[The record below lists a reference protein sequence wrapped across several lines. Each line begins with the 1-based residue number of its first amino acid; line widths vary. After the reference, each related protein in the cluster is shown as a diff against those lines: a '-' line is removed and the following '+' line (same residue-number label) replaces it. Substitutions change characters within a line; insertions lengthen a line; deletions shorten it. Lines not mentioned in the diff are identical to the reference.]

1 MREWPTALHYHVKRA
16 RSRRHAQHGAA
27 LRVLSHVHAT
37 GSQRAKLNHSHSQQ
51 SKGVSPPMSLYGYI
65 HIMAGSSFYCTS
77 LAL

>member
-1 MREWPTALHYHVKRA
+1 MREWHRTPLLRKT
-16 RSRRHAQHGAA
+16 STEQAQHTDGAA

-51 SKGVSPPMSLYGYI
+51 SRGVSPPMSLYGYI